1 MAPLTFALPKGRLL
15 DPALQLLSSM
25 GIRGLEVDTRRL
37 LLTDAE
43 RDLRFIFLKPADIP
57 TYVEYGAADLGIV
70 GKDILAEQQPDVYEP
85 IDLGFGFCRL
95 VVAEPRELWE
105 RDDPTKWSWVRV
117 ATKYPA
123 LTEHYFSDRGIQV
136 EMIHLDGSIELA
148 PLVGLA
154 ERIVDLVQSGETLR
168 ANGLVEVA
176 EIMTSTARLIVNRD
190 SLKTAPARVNA
201 LIGSMRGGAG
211 VIRRQPRHLGAGRG
225 PIATV
230 RRRGRADVI
239 LVEEIVAGV
248 RVKERHGAPRVLTL
262 RSGRPL
268 RRRLAVTA
276 GDGAAGGRGGG
287 HHHARSVYRG
297 RIRRFHRRARHVLAH
312 DGCPGLSSAR
322 KSAAGAR
329 GPRPRQGDAY
339 PSTVLMTVIPAR
351 VAGVKEIVLVSPPS
365 PDKSLNPAVLAAARV
380 AGVTE
385 AYRIGGAQAVAALA
399 YGTETIRRVDKIVGP
414 GNIYVALAKG
424 RVFGD
429 VGIDMIAGPSEVM
442 VVADASADPGWA
454 ADLLAQA
461 EHDPMARAVL
471 LTPSRALIDAVA
483 AAAERQLAALPRRE
497 IAEAA
502 LRAHGALVLTR
513 SLEEAVEVANL
524 LAPEHLELQVADP
537 DGLLAQVR
545 NAGAVFLGRYTP
557 EVVGDYVAGP
567 NHVLPTGVTAR
578 FASAL
583 GTEDFVK
590 RLSVIQYAPAGLRD
604 AGPHL
609 AELARVEGLDGHGA
623 AAAIRIESTGDH
635 R

>member
-1 MAPLTFALPKGRLL
+1 
-15 DPALQLLSSM
+15 
-25 GIRGLEVDTRRL
+25 
-37 LLTDAE
+37 
-43 RDLRFIFLKPADIP
+43 
-57 TYVEYGAADLGIV
+57 
-70 GKDILAEQQPDVYEP
+70 
-85 IDLGFGFCRL
+85 
-95 VVAEPRELWE
+95 
-105 RDDPTKWSWVRV
+105 
-117 ATKYPA
+117 
-123 LTEHYFSDRGIQV
+123 
-136 EMIHLDGSIELA
+136 
-148 PLVGLA
+148 
-154 ERIVDLVQSGETLR
+154 
-168 ANGLVEVA
+168 
-176 EIMTSTARLIVNRD
+176 
-190 SLKTAPARVNA
+190 
-201 LIGSMRGGAG
+201 
-211 VIRRQPRHLGAGRG
+211 VIRRLDT
-225 PIATV
+225 ATLAAPGV
-230 RRRGRADVI
+230 ARMLDRPPAAVDADIHRR
-239 LVEEIVAGV
+239 VEEIVSGV
-248 RVKERHGAPRVLTL
+248 RDKGDAALLEFTERFDRVALTP
-262 RSGRPL
+262 GE
-268 RRRLAVTA
+268 LAVTA
-276 GDGAAGGRGGG
+276 GEMEAAEGAVGAATMR
-287 HHHARSVYRG
+287 ALRYAAD
-297 RIRRFHRRARHVLAH
+297 RIERFHRESAPRSWRMTDALGSRLGQEVRPLDRVAVYVPGGRA
-312 DGCPGLSSAR
+312 
-322 KSAAGAR
+322 
-329 GPRPRQGDAY
+329 AY

-414 GNIYVALAKG
+414 GNIYVALAKS

-442 VVADASADPGWA
+442 VVADASADPEWVA

-537 DGLLAQVR
+537 DALLAQVR

-567 NHVLPTGVTAR
+567 NHVLPTGGTAR

-604 AGPHL
+604 AGPHV

>member
-1 MAPLTFALPKGRLL
+1 
-15 DPALQLLSSM
+15 
-25 GIRGLEVDTRRL
+25 
-37 LLTDAE
+37 
-43 RDLRFIFLKPADIP
+43 
-57 TYVEYGAADLGIV
+57 
-70 GKDILAEQQPDVYEP
+70 
-85 IDLGFGFCRL
+85 
-95 VVAEPRELWE
+95 
-105 RDDPTKWSWVRV
+105 
-117 ATKYPA
+117 
-123 LTEHYFSDRGIQV
+123 
-136 EMIHLDGSIELA
+136 
-148 PLVGLA
+148 
-154 ERIVDLVQSGETLR
+154 
-168 ANGLVEVA
+168 
-176 EIMTSTARLIVNRD
+176 
-190 SLKTAPARVNA
+190 
-201 LIGSMRGGAG
+201 
-211 VIRRQPRHLGAGRG
+211 VIRRLDT
-225 PIATV
+225 ATLAAPGV
-230 RRRGRADVI
+230 ARMLDRPPAAVDADIHRR
-239 LVEEIVAGV
+239 VEEIVSGV
-248 RVKERHGAPRVLTL
+248 RDKGDAALLEFTERFDRVALTP
-262 RSGRPL
+262 GE
-268 RRRLAVTA
+268 LAVTA
-276 GDGAAGGRGGG
+276 GEMEAAEGAVGAATIR
-287 HHHARSVYRG
+287 ALRYAAD
-297 RIRRFHRRARHVLAH
+297 RIERFHRESAPRSWRMTDALGSRLGQEVRPLDRVAVYVPGGRA
-312 DGCPGLSSAR
+312 
-322 KSAAGAR
+322 
-329 GPRPRQGDAY
+329 AY

-351 VAGVKEIVLVSPPS
+351 VAGFKEIVLVSPPS

-414 GNIYVALAKG
+414 GNIYVALAKS

-442 VVADASADPGWA
+442 VVADASADPEWVA

-537 DGLLAQVR
+537 DALLAQVR

-567 NHVLPTGVTAR
+567 NHVLPTGGTAR

-604 AGPHL
+604 AGPHV